1 MDINFVMPEGDT
13 LFRIARTLTQALVGR
28 PLTVVE
34 STVPALAAAQL
45 VGRTTVAVAAHGKN
59 LMIRL
64 DDERTIYSHL
74 RMTGSWHV
82 YRPREKWQ
90 KPRSGARL
98 VLVTAEI
105 LAVCFYAPVIE
116 LLAPG
121 GVQRHAVL
129 TQLGPDVLAP
139 DFDVAAAARRLD
151 DPRPIGEVVMDQR
164 VIAGIGNVYKSE
176 LLFTE
181 RIDPWRPA
189 STLGPAQRTALIEQT
204 LKLMIPNLRP
214 GAGMR
219 TTRASLGGPRQWVY
233 GRSGE
238 ECMVCGTKITM
249 RRQGAAG
256 RSTYY
261 CPKCQGVV

>member
-1 MDINFVMPEGDT
+1 MPEGDT

-28 PLTVVE
+28 PLTEVE
-34 STVPALAAAQL
+34 SSVPALAQARL
-45 VGRTTVAVAAHGKN
+45 VGRTTVAVEAHGKN

-64 DDERTIYSHL
+64 DDGRTIYSHL

-82 YRPREKWQ
+82 YRPGERWQ

-121 GVQRHAVL
+121 GELRHAVL

-139 DFDVAAAARRLD
+139 DFDVAAAAQRLA

-176 LLFTE
+176 LLFLE
-181 RIDPWRPA
+181 RIDPWRPGA
-189 STLGPAQRTALIEQT
+189 ALTLAQRTALMEHT
-204 LKLMIPNLRP
+204 VKLMVPNLRP

-219 TTRASLGGPRQWVY
+219 TTRSSLGGPRQWVY

-238 ECMVCGTKITM
+238 DCMMCGGAIAM

-261 CPKCQGVV
+261 CPRCQGVTIG

>member
-1 MDINFVMPEGDT
+1 MPEGDT
-13 LFRIARTLTQALVGR
+13 LYRIARTLTQALVGR
-28 PLTVVE
+28 PLTAVE
-34 STVPALAAAQL
+34 STVPALVSAQL
-45 VGRTTVAVAAHGKN
+45 EGRTTVAVEAHGKN

-64 DDERTIYSHL
+64 DDGRTIYSHL

-82 YRPREKWQ
+82 YRPGERWQ

-98 VLVTAEI
+98 VLVTADI

-121 GVQRHAVL
+121 GEQRHAVL

-139 DFDVAAAARRLD
+139 DFDPVAAARRLA
-151 DPRPIGEVVMDQR
+151 DPRPIGEIVMDQR

-176 LLFTE
+176 LLFLE
-181 RIDPWRPA
+181 RIDPWCA
-189 STLGPAQRTALIEQT
+189 GTSLSEAQRLALMQHT
-204 LKLMIPNLRP
+204 VKLMIPNLAP
-214 GAGMR
+214 GAGIR
-219 TTRASLGGPRQWVY
+219 TTRASLGGPRKWAY

-238 ECMVCGTKITM
+238 ACMICGTTIAM

-261 CPKCQGVV
+261 CPTCQGVAG

>member
-1 MDINFVMPEGDT
+1 MPEGDT

-28 PLTVVE
+28 PLTAVE
-34 STVPALAAAQL
+34 STVPAIVGAAL
-45 VGRTTVAVAAHGKN
+45 VGRTTVAVEAHGKN

-64 DDERTIYSHL
+64 DDGRTIYSHL

-82 YRPREKWQ
+82 YRPGERWQ

-98 VLVTAEI
+98 ALITADI

-121 GVQRHAVL
+121 GEQRHAVL

-139 DFDVAAAARRLD
+139 DFDAAAAALRLA

-176 LLFTE
+176 LLFLE
-181 RIDPWRPA
+181 RVDPWRA
-189 STLGPAQRTALIEQT
+189 GATLTPAQRVALMEHT
-204 LKLMIPNLRP
+204 VKLMVPNLRP

-238 ECMVCGTKITM
+238 DCMVCGGAIAM

-261 CPKCQGVV
+261 CPRCQGVAIG

>member
-1 MDINFVMPEGDT
+1 MPEGDT

-28 PLTVVE
+28 PFTAVE
-34 STVPALAAAQL
+34 STVPAIAPTEL
-45 VGRTTVAVAAHGKN
+45 VGRTTVAVEAHGKN

-64 DDERTIYSHL
+64 DDGRTIYSHL

-82 YRPREKWQ
+82 YRPGERWQ

-98 VLVTAEI
+98 VLETADI
-105 LAVCFYAPVIE
+105 HAVCFYAPVIE

-121 GVQRHAVL
+121 GEQRHAVL

-139 DFDVAAAARRLD
+139 DFNIEAAARRLD

-176 LLFTE
+176 LLFLE

-189 STLGPAQRTALIEQT
+189 STLSLAERTALMQHT
-204 LKLMIPNLRP
+204 VKLMVPNLRP

-233 GRSGE
+233 GRAGE
-238 ECMVCGTKITM
+238 QCMICGTNIAM

-261 CPKCQGVV
+261 CPRCQGVTGA